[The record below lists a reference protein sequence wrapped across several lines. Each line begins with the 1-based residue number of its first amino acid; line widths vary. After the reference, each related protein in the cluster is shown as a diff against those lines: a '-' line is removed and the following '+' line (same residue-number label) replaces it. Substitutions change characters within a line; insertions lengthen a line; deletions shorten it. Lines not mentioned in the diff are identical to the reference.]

1 MDVRRIVGANVRKY
15 RLAAN
20 LSQEEL
26 ALRVELV
33 DQGYISGLEVGRR
46 NPTAIM
52 LWLIARALE
61 IDPGQLFSTDGFTE
75 KWAQG
80 PVVISSTR
88 SGRKR
93 V

>member
-1 MDVRRIVGANVRKY
+1 MRKY
-15 RLAAN
+15 RVAAG
-20 LSQEEL
+20 LSQQEL
-26 ALRVELV
+26 ALRVELI

-46 NPTAIM
+46 NPTAIT
-52 LWLIARALE
+52 LWLIARALQ
-61 IDPGQLFSTDGFTE
+61 IDPGQLFSIEGFTE